1 VAHFNCEYDTKHLAD
16 NKRAEFYKKKNY
28 LCHHQFVF
36 LTSALL
42 VEGETATTSHRSLS
56 PKY

>member
-1 VAHFNCEYDTKHLAD
+1 MQRSQKI
-16 NKRAEFYKKKNY
+16 KYKKY

-42 VEGETATTSHRSLS
+42 VEGETAATNHKSLS
-56 PKY
+56 TQYQQNS